1 MNILVL
7 FGGRSTEHFVSNRSA
22 YEIIRVL
29 ERMGH
34 KVAKIGITQQGDFL
48 PVFQENEILLS
59 KTWEKDALLSNA
71 DFLKDKPVF
80 FEKTQNSFPISLKKW
95 MLEILAPFGLK
106 KIDLVFP
113 IVHGNQ
119 GEDGVLQG
127 FLEMLGF
134 PYMGCRLGASYL
146 GMDKVMAKRLW
157 KEAGLPVVEWLTVEK
172 EIFISWS
179 EEEKK
184 SFYKKVQDKLGSR
197 LFVKPLQGGSSI
209 GANRA
214 FTERALEEALISC
227 FDVYP
232 VALVEPYLECRELEI
247 GILGRYPSKEALHC
261 SAVVEIKKQDNTF
274 YDYEAKYGPE
284 STAEVLFETDV
295 SSELEEKMQTYACKA
310 FQVLG
315 CTHLARVDFFLDKES
330 GQLYL
335 NEINTLPGFTQTSGY
350 ARAFEKKGISYEA
363 LLEHFICFALEEQE
377 NTSSI

>member
-7 FGGRSTEHFVSNRSA
+7 FGGQSTEHFVSNRSA

-29 ERMGH
+29 KRMGH
-34 KVAKIGITQQGDFL
+34 KVAKMGITQKGEFL

-59 KTWEKDALLSNA
+59 KTWAEDALLSNA
-71 DFLKDKPVF
+71 AFLKTKSVF
-80 FEKTQNSFPISLKKW
+80 YEKRSNTFPFSLKKW
-95 MLEILAPFGLK
+95 VLEILEPFEMK
-106 KIDLVFP
+106 NIDLVFP
-113 IVHGNQ
+113 IIHGNQ

-127 FLEMLGF
+127 FLEMLGL

-157 KEAGLPVVEWLTVEK
+157 KEAGLPVVEWLTLEK
-172 EIFISWS
+172 ENFFSWS
-179 EEEKK
+179 AEEKT
-184 SFYKKVQDKLGSR
+184 SFYKKVQERLGCR
-197 LFVKPLQGGSSI
+197 LFVKPLQGGSSV

-214 FTERALEEALISC
+214 FTEKALEEALLAC
-227 FDVYP
+227 FEVYP
-232 VALVEPYLECRELEI
+232 VALIEPYLECRELEI
-247 GILGRYPSKEALHC
+247 GILGRYPSKEALRC
-261 SAVVEIKKQDNTF
+261 SAVVEIKKQDDTF

-295 SSELEEKMQTYACKA
+295 SPEMEEKMQHYARKA

-350 ARAFEKKGISYEA
+350 ARAFEKKGVSYET
-363 LLEHFICFALEEQE
+363 LLEHFISFALKDA
-377 NTSSI
+377 